1 MTFTAAAAQVL
12 RLVGK
17 PLHYKEI
24 TDVAIEKNLL
34 SHVGKSPEVT
44 MGARLAA
51 LVKKSD
57 KDNPLVRVKPGVF
70 ALREWDTETIAV
82 GLADRTPALE
92 RLAAAMAAAGEV
104 LVDVEESGEPSPAVA
119 AAMAAAASTGEQEP
133 GDDEVLIGNEDD
145 RRRAEL
151 AAGATELFSAEEDDD
166 KPIFGA
172 EDVEEEEEEGDRDA
186 GGRRRGRR
194 RRKRG
199 RGPEDAR
206 GADDLPS
213 YTVSE
218 PSTEQLKVADAEIRA
233 RESRS
238 DVSHGEPARES
249 REPREGREPRESR
262 EGREP
267 RESRE
272 GREPRESREGREPRE
287 SREGREPREA
297 REGREP
303 RESREG
309 REPRE
314 LREPRDGRDYREGRE
329 EGRMGLSTAGREGRT
344 DGNLQDRARQSL
356 QPIEELVGRDLADAL
371 AQLLSGYDRNAGPV
385 PYVRLAEAAKRRG
398 RLGVDTAQ
406 GQVLLE
412 AAARAENLRRQIQGQ
427 RPRFRLGDRR
437 VALIEWGVDS
447 ETQRVERELYAVV
460 ERYREHSRRAL
471 LRKLQELPQ
480 RSFGEL
486 ILLLLERIGFSELVP
501 VRRPGTHGA
510 ELHLSGKLL
519 SAAGEIRTAVVL
531 RRDGREIGRERV
543 TELRGA
549 LHHYGPA
556 NAGWLITSGQVLSGA
571 KEEANAP
578 GAAPVNLLDGIG
590 LAKLME
596 EQGIGVTRLTLS
608 LPVAD
613 LELFD
618 ALKSG
623 S

>member
-249 REPREGREPRESR
+249 REP
-262 EGREP
+262 
-267 RESRE
+267 
-272 GREPRESREGREPRE
+272 
-287 SREGREPREA
+287 